1 MVKRFNLDHLYDML
15 KDQPKWKMLRNPTTN
30 LGLGSWEKS
39 NSETEGGAN
48 ETVGVGEKLE
58 DGGERTEG
66 RKATKR
72 RLKEKAN
79 NTIIDLVTN

>member
-1 MVKRFNLDHLYDML
+1 
-15 KDQPKWKMLRNPTTN
+15 
-30 LGLGSWEKS
+30 
-39 NSETEGGAN
+39 
-48 ETVGVGEKLE
+48 VGVGEKLE

-79 NTIIDLVTN
+79 NTIIDLVTNQMNSMASGTSKIGNAFLKFLDKASEDKSHKKMITEEKLKIR